1 MNLLLVIVPKMEE
14 AIDENKLKEILGDD
28 IQGKS
33 FQLKQSFYFYDGS
46 LAVYAFMIIFLKMAC
61 R

>member
-1 MNLLLVIVPKMEE
+1 MEE

-46 LAVYAFMIIFLKMAC
+46 LAVYAFMMIVLKIAC

>member
-14 AIDENKLKEILGDD
+14 AFDENKLKEILGDD
-28 IQGKS
+28 IQGES
-33 FQLKQSFYFYDGS
+33 FHLKQSFYFYDGS
-46 LAVYAFMIIFLKMAC
+46 SAVYAFMMIVLKMAC

>member
-46 LAVYAFMIIFLKMAC
+46 LAVYAFMMIVLKIAC

>member
-1 MNLLLVIVPKMEE
+1 MEE